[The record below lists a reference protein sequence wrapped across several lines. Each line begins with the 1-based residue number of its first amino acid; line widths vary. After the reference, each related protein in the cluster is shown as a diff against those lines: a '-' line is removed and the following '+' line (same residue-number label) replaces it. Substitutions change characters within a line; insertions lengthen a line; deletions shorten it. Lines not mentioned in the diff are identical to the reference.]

1 MHRILVVDDDAIM
14 RDMIRSYLEAEGHDV
29 IEASNGRDAL
39 AKHRLSPADIAIVD
53 IFMPTKDGIETIL
66 ELRRMTPCP
75 RILAISG
82 GGEIGGLEYLS
93 YAKVLGADGA
103 LAKPFGRED
112 LLRAIASLSF
122 GDKPA
127 PPL

>member
-1 MHRILVVDDDAIM
+1 MYHILVVDDDAIM
-14 RDMIRSYLEAEGHDV
+14 RDMIRSYLEAAGHDV

-39 AKHRLSPADIAIVD
+39 AKHRLKPADIAVVD

-66 ELRRMTPCP
+66 ELRRTPPCP

-93 YAKVLGADGA
+93 YAKVLGADGT

-112 LLRAIASLSF
+112 LLRAIASVVPD
-122 GDKPA
+122 GRPA